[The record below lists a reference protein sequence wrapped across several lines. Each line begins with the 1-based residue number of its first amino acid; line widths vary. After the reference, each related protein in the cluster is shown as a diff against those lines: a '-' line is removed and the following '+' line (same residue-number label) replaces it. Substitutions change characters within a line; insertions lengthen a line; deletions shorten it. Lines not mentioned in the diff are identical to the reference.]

1 MKTCVV
7 KRRIHTS
14 ESSAGTAITI
24 NLPPGFGTP
33 KAFLVSYITNSAT
46 INTFDFSQ
54 NEPCMGFGVAGTSGT
69 GAGGNTGACIYLG
82 SRNKVATSVTRR
94 GASNTARV
102 ILAASSGATNFY
114 EVPATTVVFGTDTIT
129 FTPTARTPET
139 NIHLDCVFTVF
150 TGDDLSVG
158 CGFSTQSQTNGGS
171 RSLTGLTF
179 APDFIF
185 FGYAGVGTASI
196 NQTTENRFGI
206 GAAQRTNNVSYFTAF
221 RQDGTVTTQQVY
233 THQNSGVINLAIS
246 NTSGSV
252 VNSTLTSFD
261 AGGWTITSGGSA
273 SNDLYIYLALK
284 SASGDDFQLDQ
295 LSSSTSTGLVY
306 TKPTSPSGRLGA
318 VFGTLVGAT
327 TSGTTANAT
336 PSCESYNIF
345 AGTLGTSPLIDGIG
359 TIQTNTAGTAVT
371 GTNTFF
377 LRMNPGDIIYDTTYT
392 SIGTISAVTSN
403 TALTL
408 SANASKTLAA
418 GSSFVYTTY
427 GQYTLSH
434 GVRDGS
440 AAATD
445 IFQRVS
451 NSLNLIYSS
460 AGTTSVLVDASL
472 SNFDSRPGYEFN
484 YGTVNATARLGW
496 IASFFDTE
504 RSRRPNRNLV

>member
-7 KRRIHTS
+7 KRRIFTS
-14 ESSAGTAITI
+14 ESTAGTAITI

-33 KAFLVSYITNSAT
+33 KAFLVNYITNSAT
-46 INTFDFSQ
+46 INTFDSSQ

-69 GAGGNTGACIYLG
+69 GAGGNGGACIYIS
-82 SRNKVATSVTRR
+82 SRNKVTTSVTRR
-94 GASNTARV
+94 GASNTGRCIVAG
-102 ILAASSGATNFY
+102 STGATTYY
-114 EVPATTVVFGTDTIT
+114 EVPATSVVFGTDTIT
-129 FTPTARTPET
+129 FTPTSRTPET

-150 TGDDLSVG
+150 TGDDLTVG
-158 CGFSTQSQTNGGS
+158 CGFSTQSQTNGGT
-171 RSLTGLTF
+171 RSLSGLTF

-185 FGYAGVGTASI
+185 FGYAGVGTGSV

-221 RQDGTVTTQQVY
+221 RQDGAVTTQASY

-246 NTSGSV
+246 NTAGSV
-252 VNSTLTSFD
+252 VSSTLTSFD
-261 AGGWTITSGGSA
+261 ATGWTITSGGQA
-273 SNDLYIYLALK
+273 GNDLYIYLALK

-306 TKPTSPSGRLGA
+306 TKPTSPRGRPGA
-318 VFGTLVGAT
+318 LFGTIVGAT

-336 PSCESYNIF
+336 PSSESYNVF
-345 AGTLGTSPLIDGIG
+345 AGTLGTTPLIDGIG
-359 TIQTNTAGTAVT
+359 TIQTNTTGTAVT
-371 GTNTFF
+371 GTSTFF
-377 LRMNPGDIIYDTTYT
+377 LRLNPGDIIYDTTYT
-392 SIGTISAVTSN
+392 SIGTISSITSN

-418 GSSFVYTTY
+418 GSSFVYTTS
-427 GQYTLSH
+427 GQYTISH
-434 GVRDGS
+434 GIRDGS

-445 IFQRVS
+445 IFQRTS
-451 NSLNLIYSS
+451 NSLSLTYSS
-460 AGTTSVLVDASL
+460 TGTSSVLVNATL

-496 IASFFDTE
+496 VASFYDTE
-504 RSRRPNRNLV
+504 RNKRPIRTI

>member
-7 KRRIHTS
+7 KRRIFTS
-14 ESSAGTAITI
+14 ESTAGTAITI

-33 KAFLVSYITNSAT
+33 KAFLVSYLTNSAT
-46 INTFDFSQ
+46 INTFDSSQ
-54 NEPCMGFGVAGTSGT
+54 NEPCLGFGVAGTSGT
-69 GAGGNTGACIYLG
+69 GGGGNVGACIYIG

-94 GASNTARV
+94 GASNTSRC
-102 ILAASSGATNFY
+102 ILAASSGATTFY
-114 EVPATTVVFGTDTIT
+114 EVPATSVVFGTDTIT
-129 FTPTARTPET
+129 LVPTARTPET

-150 TGDDLSVG
+150 TGDDLTVG
-158 CGFSTQSQTNGGS
+158 CGFSTMSQTNGGS
-171 RSLTGLTF
+171 RAYAGLNF
-179 APDFIF
+179 APDFLF

-206 GAAQRTNNVSYFTAF
+206 GAAQRTNNVSYSTAF
-221 RQDGTVTTQQVY
+221 RQDGSVTTQASY

-246 NTSGSV
+246 NTAGSV
-252 VNSTLTSFD
+252 VSSTLTSFD
-261 AGGWTITSGGSA
+261 ANGWTITSGGQA
-273 SNDLYIYLALK
+273 ANDLYIYLALK

-295 LSSSTSTGLVY
+295 LSSSTATGVVF
-306 TKPTSPSGRLGA
+306 TKPTSPRGFPGA
-318 VFGTLVGAT
+318 VFGTITGAT

-345 AGTLGTSPLIDGIG
+345 AGTLGTTPLLDGIG

-371 GTNTFF
+371 GTSTFF
-377 LRMNPGDIIYDTTYT
+377 LRLNPGDIIYDTTYT
-392 SIGTISAVTSN
+392 SIGTISSITSN

-434 GVRDGS
+434 GIRDGQ

-445 IFQRVS
+445 IFQRAS
-451 NSLNLIYSS
+451 NTLNLTYSS
-460 AGTTSVLVDASL
+460 AGTTSVLVDATL
-472 SNFDSRPGYEFN
+472 SNFDTRPGYEFN

-496 IASFFDTE
+496 VASFYDTD
-504 RSRRPNRNLV
+504 RNRRLARTI